1 MSWIDYNHS
10 FKKSLKFTCGICIS
24 KHFTHSTLVQIPPK
38 HSSILYILA
47 DVNSHSVF
55 PFVAFSKGVS
65 TSRTPLWIHQ
75 CISTTILM
83 EFKMALYRSPK
94 IRLARYF
101 FCIFFIVLG
110 IGENRHART
119 VSIM

>member
-1 MSWIDYNHS
+1 MW
-10 FKKSLKFTCGICIS
+10 LCIS

-38 HSSILYILA
+38 YSSILYSLA
-47 DVNSHSVF
+47 DVNSHSFFSSYFPLFSSLF
-55 PFVAFSKGVS
+55 PFIAFSKGVS

-94 IRLARYF
+94 IRWARYF
-101 FCIFFIVLG
+101 FCIIFIVLG
-110 IGENRHART
+110 IGENRYART